1 MPPMNNISRRDLLRL
16 LGYGSLAS
24 AGVAGFAAC
33 SPPESEGTDS
43 GSGGGGGDG
52 ELGSELTLATWPNYD
67 DPELLEKFREETG
80 VRVNVQVYGSTEEM
94 ETLLR
99 AGNSGI
105 DIAVPSQYA
114 IPGWISSKLIQ
125 PLDYDKIDVDL
136 SGWNKAVVDQEFDP
150 GNEYTIPKHW
160 GTTGMIYS
168 EELGEEPTTWRE
180 FFELAG
186 SLDRRA
192 TIVDHQISSI
202 GSAAV
207 ALGLDFN
214 VQDPQGL
221 SEVADYLI
229 GMKSKL
235 FAISSDVQPG
245 LRNGDSWLSIAWT
258 GDGVQVVRDNPTFK
272 YVIASDGG
280 EIWSD
285 NWSVAADAPHPEA
298 AWAFLKFIHEPE
310 NAAAN
315 INFTLYAHGDP
326 EVNEL
331 VDKEVVDNPVVYPD
345 DDTIAPLSF
354 ATAETY
360 NSPDR
365 AKTWSRIKS
374 S

>member
-1 MPPMNNISRRDLLRL
+1 MPPLNNMPRRELLRL
-16 LGYGSLAS
+16 LGYGSLA
-24 AGVAGFAAC
+24 ATGVVGLAAC
-33 SPPESEGTDS
+33 APPETEGS
-43 GSGGGGGDG
+43 GSGSGSDSG
-52 ELGSELTLATWPNYD
+52 ELGDQLTLATWPNYD
-67 DPELLEKFREETG
+67 DPQLLEKFREETG

-114 IPGWISSKLIQ
+114 IPGWISSELIQ
-125 PLDYDKIDVDL
+125 PLNYDKIGTDL

-160 GTTGMIYS
+160 GTTGFIYS

-214 VQDPQGL
+214 VQDAQGL
-221 SEVADYLI
+221 SEVADYLM
-229 GMKSKL
+229 GMKSSL
-235 FAISSDVQPG
+235 FGITSDVQPG
-245 LRNGDSWLSIAWT
+245 LRNGDSWMSIAWT
-258 GDGVQVVRDNPTFK
+258 GDGVQVVRDNPGFK
-272 YVIASDGG
+272 YVIATDGG

-285 NWSVAADAPHPEA
+285 NWSVAADAPHAEA

-331 VDKEVVDNPVVYPD
+331 VDEEVTDNPVVYPD

-360 NSPDR
+360 NSSDR

-374 S
+374 A